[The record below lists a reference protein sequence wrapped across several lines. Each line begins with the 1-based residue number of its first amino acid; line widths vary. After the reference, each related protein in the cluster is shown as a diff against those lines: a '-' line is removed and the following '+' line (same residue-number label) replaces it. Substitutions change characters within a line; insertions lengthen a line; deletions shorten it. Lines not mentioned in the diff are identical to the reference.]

1 MESES
6 IGSSTIQK
14 PVDDLYRELDDLR
27 QKNAEMKTEIRRLR
41 ERSDQIVRE
50 RDVLNSEVKRISETI
65 RRLKSER
72 DSLNAKVR
80 ELKQK
85 RDELQATA
93 AKKRE
98 ALTKLLQQARESS
111 EQLQGNMSELS
122 RQIKGLEW
130 YIQTNPLAAKTE
142 REIVAKI
149 GALEANLAKHRGLR
163 NLRDKLL
170 QLKIEVGALRRQ
182 AQTVHQELTSKAE
195 ESEKTHT
202 AMQEQVKI
210 LAEKK
215 NEADA
220 KHALYLDQNNMR
232 HEAVVALRQNSAR
245 IDEIR
250 AQIGEVKVSSKIDK
264 AEKLKLKYKEAAN
277 EKLRTGRKLSLDE
290 FRALMGDTLSESD
303 DE

>member
-1 MESES
+1 MR
-6 IGSSTIQK
+6 K
-14 PVDDLYRELDDLR
+14 
-27 QKNAEMKTEIRRLR
+27 KKTEIRRLR

-50 RDVLNSEVKRISETI
+50 RDSLNSEVKRISETV
-65 RRLKSER
+65 RRLKAER

-98 ALTKLLQQARESS
+98 TLTKLLQQTRESS

-122 RQIKGLEW
+122 RQIKSLEW

-182 AQTVHQELTSKAE
+182 AQAVHQELTSRAE
-195 ESEKTHT
+195 ESEKTHI
-202 AMQEQVKI
+202 AMQQQVRI

-220 KHALYLDQNNMR
+220 KHALYLDQNNLR
-232 HEAVVALRQNSAR
+232 HEAVVALKQNSAR
-245 IDEIR
+245 IDQIR
-250 AQIGEVKVSSKIDK
+250 AQIGQVKVSSKVDK